1 MNGSYVNG
9 QKVNGDQ
16 INGHKAKSTSPS
28 RSTNF
33 ENRLHLDYDALPN
46 ICSVEAKAMLQLL
59 LENLNNAVKS
69 ALSYL
74 EGPLKG
80 CLRESLHNG
89 GGLPD
94 PTCSLLAA
102 ETTDLLHRTQKLLDP
117 KTVILADHFLGYV
130 NSKCLNAAV
139 ERNIPEALAH
149 GPMTLEQLAVAT
161 ESRGD
166 RLSQILRIL
175 YNNGI
180 FDYDESTSLYSNND
194 TSSLLCSDHWTQWRN
209 WVELYGNQFY
219 DVARGIPDSTKREAT
234 RTGAQIN
241 YDTDLNMFTYF
252 QNQGWVE
259 LLHRT
264 LGGGAIAMA
273 PGILEDYNWS
283 EVENNI
289 VMDIGGGGGG
299 LITSLLRKFKNMRGG
314 IFDLPG
320 VITHAKSFFHDEN
333 GKYADVRDRILPSN
347 LIPGDFFK
355 SVPSFEIYTM
365 KWCLHDWKDHDAL
378 RILNNIRKAIIAGPN
393 SRLIIMES
401 ILADGHSQRL
411 SRYGDI
417 HMMMT
422 ANGHERTEHQ
432 WRELAKRS
440 GWEIVSISTLRNAW
454 VKAMDFRP
462 TNKGYVMG
470 HDNAEVERLSA
481 QHEWLKV
488 SMGTLVHCPVNNKKE
503 NMRILDS
510 GTADGASFL
519 QCLETRLALFC

>member
-1 MNGSYVNG
+1 MSGSHVNG
-9 QKVNGDQ
+9 LKV
-16 INGHKAKSTSPS
+16 NGHKAKASSPS
-28 RSTNF
+28 ISMSSGNS
-33 ENRLHLDYDALPN
+33 LHLDYDASPG
-46 ICSVEAKAMLQLL
+46 IGSVEAKAVLQLL
-59 LENLNNAVKS
+59 LENLNSTVQS

-74 EGPLKG
+74 EGPLKD
-80 CLRESLHNG
+80 CLRESLHSGN
-89 GGLPD
+89 GLPD
-94 PTCSLLAA
+94 PSCSLLAA

-139 ERNIPEALAH
+139 ERNIPDALAH
-149 GPMTLEQLAVAT
+149 GPMTLEQLAEAS
-161 ESRGD
+161 ESRAD

-180 FDYDESTSLYSNND
+180 FEYDESTGLYRNND
-194 TSSLLCSDHWTQWRN
+194 ASSLLRSDHWTQWRN

-219 DVARGIPDSTKREAT
+219 DAARGIPESTKREAT

-241 YDTDLNMFTYF
+241 YDIDLNMFAYF

-283 EVENNI
+283 EVENG
-289 VMDIGGGGGG
+289 VMMDIGGGGGG
-299 LITSLLRKFKNMRGG
+299 FITSLLRKFKNMRGG

-320 VITHAKSFFHDEN
+320 VISHAKLLFHDKD
-333 GKYADVRDRILPSN
+333 GKYADVGDRILPSN
-347 LIPGDFFK
+347 LISGDFFQ
-355 SVPSFEIYTM
+355 SIPSFEIYTM
-365 KWCLHDWKDHDAL
+365 KWCLHDWKDQEAL
-378 RILNNIRKAIIAGPN
+378 KILNNIRKAIINGPS
-393 SRLIIMES
+393 SRLIVMES
-401 ILADGHSQRL
+401 ILSDGHSQRL

-422 ANGHERTEHQ
+422 ANGHERTERQ
-432 WRELAKRS
+432 WRELAERS
-440 GWEIVSISTLRNAW
+440 GWEIISIYTLRNAW

-481 QHEWLKV
+481 QHEWIKA
-488 SMGTLVHCPVNNKKE
+488 SMGNLIHCPVNYKKE

-510 GTADGASFL
+510 GTADGSS
-519 QCLETRLALFC
+519 LFSA